1 MARPIWK
8 GSVSFGLV
16 TIPVGLYSAVER
28 TAQLS
33 FRQLHEKD
41 GSPIDYK
48 RFCAEEDVE
57 VPWGEIVKGFE
68 YEKGRYVVVT
78 DEDFAKARVP
88 ATETFEI
95 RDFVPAGS
103 VGALYFDHPYYVAPA
118 GKGGAKAYALLR
130 DALKRTGRVG
140 IGTLVLR
147 QREHLAALHP
157 LADALVLSMLRYAN
171 EIRPPSALDLPG
183 EGEGYQKREM
193 DLGLQLVESLAA
205 EWDPE
210 QYRDTYTE
218 VLRDVIGKKV
228 EGKEVTVAPDT
239 KRPARV
245 VNLVKALEQSL
256 SAPARKAGAR
266 AAPRRAA
273 ARQKATRRRRAA
285 A

>member
-8 GSVSFGLV
+8 GSISFGLV
-16 TIPVGLYSAVER
+16 TIPVGLYGAIER
-28 TAQLS
+28 SAQLS
-33 FRQLHEKD
+33 FRQLHDKD
-41 GSPIDYK
+41 TSPIDYK
-48 RFCAEEDVE
+48 RFCEAEDVE
-57 VPWGEIVKGFE
+57 VPWAEIVKGYE

-103 VGALYFDHPYYVAPA
+103 VGPLYFDHPYYVAPA
-118 GKGGAKAYALLR
+118 GKGGTKAYALLR
-130 DALKRTGRVG
+130 DALKRSGRVG

-157 LADALVLSMLRYAN
+157 LDDALVLSMLRYAH
-171 EIRPPSALDLPG
+171 EIRPSTTLDLPG
-183 EGEGYQKREM
+183 EGAGYQKREM

-205 EWDPE
+205 DWNPE

-218 VLRDVIGKKV
+218 VLRDVIEKRV
-228 EGKEVTVAPDT
+228 EGKEVTVAPEA

-245 VNLVKALEQSL
+245 VNLVKALEDSL
-256 SAPARKAGAR
+256 RSPARKAGAR
-266 AAPRRAA
+266 ATPRRAA
-273 ARQKATRRRRAA
+273 ARQKTTRKRRAA
-285 A
+285 

>member
-8 GSVSFGLV
+8 GSISFGLV
-16 TIPVGLYSAVER
+16 TIPVGLYGAIER
-28 TAQLS
+28 SAQLS

-41 GSPIDYK
+41 LSPIDYK
-48 RFCAEEDVE
+48 RYCEEEDVE
-57 VPWGEIVKGFE
+57 VTWAEIVKGYE

-78 DEDFAKARVP
+78 DEELAKARVP
-88 ATETFEI
+88 ATETFEV

-103 VGALYFDHPYYVAPA
+103 VDPLYFDQPYYVAPA

-157 LADALVLSMLRYAN
+157 IEQALVLSMLRYAN
-171 EIRPPSALDLPG
+171 EIRPARGLDLPG

-193 DLGLQLVESLAA
+193 DLGLQLVESLAGD
-205 EWDPE
+205 WNPE
-210 QYRDTYTE
+210 QYRDTYTD
-218 VLRDVIGKKV
+218 VLRDVIEKKV
-228 EGKEVTVAPDT
+228 EGKEVTVAPEAR
-239 KRPARV
+239 RPTRV
-245 VNLVKALEQSL
+245 VNLVKALEESL
-256 SAPARKAGAR
+256 RAPARKAGAR
-266 AAPRRAA
+266 AAPRRAGPT
-273 ARQKATRRRRAA
+273 KATRRRRAA